1 MHFEWDEEKNIANI
15 RKHGFDFSI
24 AWKLFEGPMLIRPDL
39 RFDYGEGRFI
49 GIGLLD
55 DRIVLVAFSDP
66 DEITKRII
74 SLRRAKKH
82 ERAKFEN
89 RIKD

>member
-1 MHFEWDEEKNIANI
+1 MYFEWDEEKSNANI
-15 RKHGFDFSI
+15 RKHGFDFAI

-39 RFDYGEGRFI
+39 RFDYGEQRFI
-49 GIGLLD
+49 GIGFLD
-55 DRIVLVAFSDP
+55 DRIVLVAFSEP

-74 SLRRAKKH
+74 SLRRAKKN

>member
-1 MHFEWDEEKNIANI
+1 MYFEWDEEKNNANI
-15 RKHGFDFSI
+15 RKHGFDFAI

-39 RFDYGEGRFI
+39 RFDYGEQRFI
-49 GIGLLD
+49 GIGFLD
-55 DRIVLVAFSDP
+55 DRIVLVAFSES

-74 SLRRAKKH
+74 SLRRAKKN